1 MRLDEPQA
9 RQIASALRSGTVP
22 RSGLHHIA
30 TGLEPLLEVFEEEL
44 AETAEGDG
52 HGRSKW
58 VRGEYGSGKT
68 FATRL
73 MCARA
78 RQKGFATSEMQVS
91 INDTPL
97 HKLETVYRRLIER
110 LTTDADGENALK
122 AVIDGWLFE
131 IGEQVTRLKGLAESD
146 PAFPDAVEKRLD
158 DKLNQLGKEASP
170 FALALRGYHR
180 AMLESDFATA
190 QGLLGWLAGQPHI
203 DRALLSRANVKG
215 AVDGQAALSFLRG
228 VLLLLRQSGYNGLV
242 LVLDEVET
250 IQRMPNQATRDKC
263 LNVLRQLMDALQ
275 ADQLPGLYLMV
286 TGTPELFDGYKGIK
300 SLQPLY
306 DRVKVRWSDEPKH
319 DNLRATQ
326 VRLLPFD
333 EERLFEVGRRVR
345 EIFPA
350 KNQGRVRQKVD
361 DAFLHALV
369 DQVTSGFGGKVSVA
383 PRHFLRELVDVM
395 DRVDLGEDFDPA
407 AHYRLQ
413 IDEVSLE
420 PQEIAA
426 LHGGDVEPTRA
437 PDEPASPRRR
447 RLDG

>member
-1 MRLDEPQA
+1 MSVSESEA
-9 RQIASALRSGTVP
+9 KQIISALRSGTVP
-22 RSGLHHIA
+22 RSGLHHFV
-30 TGLEPLLEVFEEEL
+30 TGLDRLLEVFQEEL
-44 AETAEGDG
+44 VETAEGSG

-78 RQKGFATSEMQVS
+78 RQAGFATSEVQVS

-97 HKLETVYRRLIER
+97 HKLETVYRRLMER
-110 LTTDADGENALK
+110 LTTDADGDNAFK
-122 AVIDGWLFE
+122 AVVDGWLYE
-131 IGEQVTRLKGLAESD
+131 IGEEVTRLKGLAETD
-146 PAFPDAVEKRLD
+146 PTFPDAVEQRLD
-158 DKLNQLGKEASP
+158 DKLNQLGREASP
-170 FALALRGYHR
+170 FALALRAYHR

-190 QGLLGWLAGQPHI
+190 QGVLAWLSGQPLI
-203 DRALLSRANVKG
+203 DRSLLSKAHVKG

-228 VLLLLRQSGYNGLV
+228 VLVLLRQSGYQGLV

-263 LNVLRQLMDALQ
+263 LNVLRQLMDMLQ

-300 SLQPLY
+300 SLSPLY
-306 DRVKVRWSDEPKH
+306 DRVKVRWGDDPRH
-319 DNLRATQ
+319 DNLLATQ

-333 EERLFEVGRRVR
+333 SDRLYEVGQRVR
-345 EIFPA
+345 ALYPA
-350 KNQGRVRQKVD
+350 KNDARVAEKVGD
-361 DAFLHALV
+361 TFLRSLV
-369 DQVTSGFGGKVSVA
+369 EQVTDGFGGKVSIA

-395 DRVDLGEDFDPA
+395 DRVDLREDFDPV

-413 IDEVSLE
+413 MDETDLSPEELE
-420 PQEIAA
+420 AVKGAGPQ
-426 LHGGDVEPTRA
+426 VETGHPKTRL
-437 PDEPASPRRR
+437 E
-447 RLDG
+447 G

>member
-1 MRLDEPQA
+1 MSVSESEA
-9 RQIASALRSGTVP
+9 RQIISALRSGTVP
-22 RSGLHHIA
+22 RLGLHHFA
-30 TGLEPLLEVFEEEL
+30 TGLDPLLEVFDEEL
-44 AETAEGDG
+44 AETAEGSG

-78 RQKGFATSEMQVS
+78 RQNGFATSEVQVS

-97 HKLETVYRRLIER
+97 HKLETVYRRLMER
-110 LTTDADGENALK
+110 LTTDADGENAFK
-122 AVIDGWLFE
+122 AVVDGWLFE
-131 IGEQVTRLKGLAESD
+131 IGEEVTRLKGLAETD
-146 PAFPDAVEKRLD
+146 PSFADAVEQRLD

-170 FALALRGYHR
+170 FALALRAYHR

-190 QGLLGWLAGQPHI
+190 QGLLAWLAGQPLI
-203 DRALLSRANVKG
+203 DRALLSKAHVKG

-228 VLLLLRQSGYNGLV
+228 VLVLLRQSGYQGLV

-263 LNVLRQLMDALQ
+263 LNVLRQLMDMLQ
-275 ADQLPGLYLMV
+275 VDQLPGLYLMV

-306 DRVKVRWSDEPKH
+306 DRVNVRWGDNPLH

-333 EERLFEVGRRVR
+333 QDRLYQVGQRVR

-350 KNQGRVRQKVD
+350 KNDGRVLEKVN
-361 DAFLHALV
+361 DAFLRSLV
-369 DQVTSGFGGKVSVA
+369 DQVTEGFGGKVSIA
-383 PRHFLRELVDVM
+383 PRHFLRGLVDVM
-395 DRVDLGEDFDPA
+395 DRVDLREDFDPV
-407 AHYRLQ
+407 AHYRLK
-413 IDEVSLE
+413 IEDADLTPEELE
-420 PQEIAA
+420 AVKGTERV
-426 LHGGDVEPTRA
+426 GDA
-437 PDEPASPRRR
+437 HEPAARRR